1 MTPSGQLISLPNFI
15 HYPICNLSI
24 VFCCYTGQAKARDML
39 SDLEGVDSMG
49 RPNKPTFMTKNSSGG
64 GAGGTAG
71 ICYAYQKGECTRGDS
86 CRFSHSDGGSGGS
99 GGGSGGRV
107 TGSSS
112 ARSVGKQEVS
122 GITGGNHE
130 TVVAMGEDSTGGGT
144 GAKRKR
150 KRKRHGGKNDGDG
163 GDDGDDDAPLNDT
176 TGKNQ
181 TVINTTTK
189 KKK

>member
-1 MTPSGQLISLPNFI
+1 
-15 HYPICNLSI
+15 
-24 VFCCYTGQAKARDML
+24 ML

-49 RPNKPTFMTKNSSGG
+49 RPSKPTFMTKNSSGG

-86 CRFSHSDGGSGGS
+86 CRFSHSEGGSGGS
-99 GGGSGGRV
+99 GGRI

-112 ARSVGKQEVS
+112 VRSVGKQEGN

-150 KRKRHGGKNDGDG
+150 KRKRHGGKNDADD
-163 GDDGDDDAPLNDT
+163 GDDGDDDTPSNAA

-181 TVINTTTK
+181 TATATK